1 MIDAKEA
8 QKIRDRSG
16 KLSFDKRHPGVVR
29 YVKDAIKYGEMVGAS
44 EVVLKFS
51 KKLLLT
57 DPEMKIVD
65 LIEFLRSKGYLVKV
79 INDSREDDGLL
90 VISW

>member
-8 QKIRDRSG
+8 RKVRDQSG
-16 KLSFDKRHPGVVR
+16 KLSFDKRCPCVVK
-29 YVKDAIKYGEMVGAS
+29 YVEDAIKYGEMVGAS

-57 DPEMKIVD
+57 EPEMKIVD
-65 LIEFLRSKGYLVKV
+65 LIEFLRSKGYLVDF
-79 INDSREDDGLL
+79 INDSREDVGPL

>member
-16 KLSFDKRHPGVVR
+16 KLLFDKRYPGVVR
-29 YVKDAIKYGEMVGAS
+29 YVEDKVKDAAMSGGSRVI
-44 EVVLKFS
+44 LKFS
-51 KKLLLT
+51 KLLLT
-57 DPEMKIVD
+57 DPDMKIVD
-65 LIEFLRSKGYLVKV
+65 LVEFLRSNGYLVKALR
-79 INDSREDDGLL
+79 DSREDDSSL

>member
-16 KLSFDKRHPGVVR
+16 KLLFDKRYPGVMR
-29 YVKDAIKYGEMVGAS
+29 YVEDKVKDAAMAGAS
-44 EVVLKFS
+44 KVILKFS
-51 KKLLLT
+51 KLLLT
-57 DPEMKIVD
+57 DPDMKIVD
-65 LIEFLRSKGYLVKV
+65 LVEFLRSNGYLVKALR
-79 INDSREDDGLL
+79 DSREDDSSL

>member
-16 KLSFDKRHPGVVR
+16 KLSFEKRYPGVVR
-29 YVKDAIKYGEMVGAS
+29 YVEDKVKDAATSGNSKVILTLS
-44 EVVLKFS
+44 KF
-51 KKLLLT
+51 LLT
-57 DPEMKIVD
+57 DPDMKMID
-65 LIEFLRSKGYLVKV
+65 LVEFLRGNGYLVKALR
-79 INDSREDDGLL
+79 DSREDDSLL

>member
-8 QKIRDRSG
+8 QKIRDQSG
-16 KLSFDKRHPGVVR
+16 KLLFDKRYPGVVR
-29 YVKDAIKYGEMVGAS
+29 YVEDKVKDAAMSGAS
-44 EVVLKFS
+44 KVILKFS
-51 KKLLLT
+51 KLLLT
-57 DPEMKIVD
+57 DPDMKIVD
-65 LIEFLRSKGYLVKV
+65 LVEFLRSNRYFVKV

>member
-16 KLSFDKRHPGVVR
+16 KLLFDKRYPGVVR
-29 YVKDAIKYGEMVGAS
+29 YVEDKVKDAAMAGDSKVI
-44 EVVLKFS
+44 LKFS
-51 KKLLLT
+51 KFPLT
-57 DPEMKIVD
+57 DPDMKIVD
-65 LIEFLRSKGYLVKV
+65 LVEFLRSNGYLVKALR
-79 INDSREDDGLL
+79 DSREDDSSL

>member
-16 KLSFDKRHPGVVR
+16 KLSFDKRYPGVVR
-29 YVKDAIKYGEMVGAS
+29 YVEDEIKYGAMAGAS
-44 EVVLKFS
+44 KVILKFS
-51 KKLLLT
+51 KLLLI
-57 DPEMKIVD
+57 DPDMKMVD
-65 LIEFLRSKGYLVKV
+65 LAEFLRSNGYFVEV
-79 INDSREDDGLL
+79 IDDFREDDGLF

>member
-8 QKIRDRSG
+8 QNILNRRG

-29 YVKDAIKYGEMVGAS
+29 YVEDKVKDAAMSGGSRVI
-44 EVVLKFS
+44 LKFS
-51 KKLLLT
+51 KLLLT
-57 DPEMKIVD
+57 DPDMKMID
-65 LIEFLRSKGYLVKV
+65 LAEFLRSNGYLVKV

>member
-29 YVKDAIKYGEMVGAS
+29 YVEDKVKDAATSGADS
-44 EVVLKFS
+44 VVLEFG
-51 KKLLLT
+51 KLLLT
-57 DPEMKIVD
+57 EPEMKMVD
-65 LIEFLRSKGYLVKV
+65 LAEFLRSKGYLVKALR
-79 INDSREDDGLL
+79 DSREDDSSL

>member
-16 KLSFDKRHPGVVR
+16 KLLFDKRYPGVVR
-29 YVKDAIKYGEMVGAS
+29 YVEDKVKDAAMAGAS
-44 EVVLKFS
+44 KVILKVS
-51 KKLLLT
+51 KFLLT
-57 DPEMKIVD
+57 DPDMKIVD
-65 LIEFLRSKGYLVKV
+65 LVEFLRSNGYLVKALR
-79 INDSREDDGLL
+79 DSREDDSSL